1 MPRALPACDQPIWSI
16 TCAGLLLGF
25 ICYTLPWSVF
35 AALPIPA
42 DNGSALRIQGSNTI
56 GATLGPALVRGL
68 LEEQGLSAI
77 RIEAGAADNEQK
89 IIGTRSDGR
98 RVTIDVAA
106 HGSGTGFAALQDGSA
121 DLAASS
127 RPIKASEAS
136 ALAALGDLQSRDA
149 EQVIAID
156 VAAHGS
162 GTGFTALQ
170 DGSADLAASSRPI
183 KASEASALAALGDL
197 QSRDAEQVIAI
208 DGLAIIL
215 HPSNPLGALRI
226 DQLAQIFSGEL
237 QDWAQLGGKTGPI
250 TLYARDDNSG
260 TYDTFKELVLAA
272 HGTTLAASARRFE
285 SSEALSDAVSQDPH
299 GIGFIGLPYIRQAK
313 AVAIAAGESQAMLPS
328 ATLIATEDYPLSR
341 RLFLYNQ
348 PDLPNPWA
356 KALVGFAH
364 SPRGQAIVAHS
375 GFIAQTVQAITVAP
389 DSAMPEAYQT
399 LAREAQRLSLNFR
412 FQQGS
417 AMLDN
422 KARHDLDRLLS
433 YLTAQDK
440 LQRKV
445 VLVGFGDA
453 KADPARAEL
462 LSKLRAMAV
471 RRELARHGVILRQ
484 VTGLGDELPVAA
496 NNADDGRLKNRRVE
510 VWVY

>member
-106 HGSGTGFAALQDGSA
+106 HGSGTGFA
-121 DLAASS
+121 
-127 RPIKASEAS
+127 
-136 ALAALGDLQSRDA
+136 
-149 EQVIAID
+149 
-156 VAAHGS
+156 
-162 GTGFTALQ
+162 ALQ

>member
-25 ICYTLPWSVF
+25 ICCTLPWSVF

-106 HGSGTGFAALQDGSA
+106 HGSGTGFA
-121 DLAASS
+121 
-127 RPIKASEAS
+127 
-136 ALAALGDLQSRDA
+136 
-149 EQVIAID
+149 
-156 VAAHGS
+156 
-162 GTGFTALQ
+162 ALQ